1 MNYITIIG
9 FVAAIFTT
17 SAFLPQAIKIIRTK
31 KTSDISLLM
40 YSVMAIG
47 SFLWFLYGVFLKAPP
62 IIVANSIGLILVCTI
77 LVLKIKYK

>member
-1 MNYITIIG
+1 MNYITITG
-9 FVAAIFTT
+9 FVAAVFTT

-47 SFLWFLYGVFLKAPP
+47 SFLWLLYGIFLQELP
-62 IIVANSIGLILVCTI
+62 IIVANSIGLVFVCSI